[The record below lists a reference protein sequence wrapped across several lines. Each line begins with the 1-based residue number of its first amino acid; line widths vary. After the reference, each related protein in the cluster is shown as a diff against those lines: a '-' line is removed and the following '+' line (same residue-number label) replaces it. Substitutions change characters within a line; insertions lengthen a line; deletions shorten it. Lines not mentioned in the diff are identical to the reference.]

1 MLNVGVIG
9 TGYVGLVTGACL
21 SELGHKVVCV
31 DTDLAK
37 IARLRDGEIPIY
49 EPGLDALVASNTS
62 RGSLRFTTEIREAIA
77 DGIDVLFVAVGTPTD
92 GNGGGANL
100 DYVYAAVEQAARAM
114 AGSAAGPNQFTVI
127 VTKSTVPVG
136 TSRKV
141 TAIVG
146 EHLSTERFAVASN
159 PEFLREGN
167 AIEDF
172 MEPDRI
178 VVGSHSERARK
189 LLEELYMP
197 LTRKGRPL
205 VVTSSVETAELI
217 KYAANAFLA
226 TKVTF
231 INELAR
237 LCELTGADIKEL
249 SLGVGL
255 DNRIGPQFFTAGPGF
270 GGSCFP
276 KDLRALVKTANDF
289 GSPVEIVETV
299 IRANDRHKQLMV
311 RKIRSAMGGSVAG
324 RRIGILGLAFKANTD
339 DMRDAPSLTIVPQ
352 LIAEGAEVRAYDPA
366 AGHQARTLLPQLALT
381 ETIPDLLRGTDA
393 VVVLT
398 EWSAFRA
405 IPWKKLAPT
414 MRRPLLIDLRNL
426 YEAQDM
432 VRQGLDYVPLGRQE
446 GESAGFRAAAE

>member
-21 SELGHKVVCV
+21 SELGHKVVCL

-62 RGSLRFTTEIREAIA
+62 RESLRFTTDIREAIA

-100 DYVYAAVEQAARAM
+100 DYVYAAVEQAARAI
-114 AGSAAGPNQFTVI
+114 AGSSAGPNQFTVI

-197 LTRKGRPL
+197 LTRKGRAL

-237 LCELTGADIKEL
+237 LCELAGADIKEL
-249 SLGVGL
+249 ALGVGL
-255 DNRIGPQFFTAGPGF
+255 DTRIGPQFFTAGPGF

-311 RKIRSAMGGSVAG
+311 RKIRSALGGSVAG

-352 LIAEGAEVRAYDPA
+352 LIAEGAEVKAFDPA
-366 AGHQARTLLPQLALT
+366 AGHQARTLLPQVSLAASAADV
-381 ETIPDLLRGTDA
+381 IRGMDA
-393 VVVLT
+393 VVLLT
-398 EWSAFRA
+398 EWSAFRN

-426 YEAQDM
+426 YDAQDVM
-432 VRQGLDYVPLGRQE
+432 RQGVDYVPLGRQE
-446 GESAGFRAAAE
+446 GESASYRAAAE